1 MGPAVGAA
9 VDMAVPVA
17 EEFLGREPV
26 VELDALQAAALDP
39 ELVGLLLNFLFGGP
53 GNGPK

>member
-1 MGPAVGAA
+1 MGPAVGAP